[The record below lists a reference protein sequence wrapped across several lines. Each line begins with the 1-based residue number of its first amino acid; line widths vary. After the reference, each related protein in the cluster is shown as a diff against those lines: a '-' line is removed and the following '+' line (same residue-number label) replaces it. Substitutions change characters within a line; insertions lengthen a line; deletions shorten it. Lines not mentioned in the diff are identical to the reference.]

1 MAPGGRNDVEIFLS
15 DNLHQL
21 SRLAM
26 LLTLEVHE
34 AEDLV
39 QQAALR
45 VQQKWPLVAGADN
58 PAAYVR
64 RLMLNEFLGDRRR
77 RKREKHAH
85 RGLAVAAT
93 SQDDVA
99 GQVERRQVVTA
110 MLLQL
115 PARQRAAIALR
126 YLEDR
131 PDPEIASI
139 LGCREATVRSLIRRG
154 LDTLRRDTPRN
165 PKEKASVR
173 HE

>member
-1 MAPGGRNDVEIFLS
+1 MAQTSGSDVETFLS
-15 DNLHQL
+15 ENLHQL

-39 QQAALR
+39 QQVALR
-45 VQQKWPLVAGADN
+45 VQQKWSLVAVADN

-77 RKREKHAH
+77 RKREKRAH
-85 RGLAVAAT
+85 QELAVV
-93 SQDDVA
+93 SVSPDDVA
-99 GQVERRQVVTA
+99 GQVERRHVVES
-110 MLLQL
+110 MLRQL

-139 LGCREATVRSLIRRG
+139 LDCREATVRSLVRRG
-154 LDTLRRDTPRN
+154 LVTLRREASRN
-165 PKEKASVR
+165 TKEKVSVR